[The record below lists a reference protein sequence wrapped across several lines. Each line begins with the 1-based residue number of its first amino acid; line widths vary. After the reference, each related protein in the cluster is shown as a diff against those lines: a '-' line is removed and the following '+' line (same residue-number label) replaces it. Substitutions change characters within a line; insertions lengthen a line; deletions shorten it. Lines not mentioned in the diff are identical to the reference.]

1 MGGIIVHKLD
11 GTIDKSGYRDD
22 VEGAFYDEISKTKLM
37 DIWVAGGGSVG
48 SFGTIILAMK
58 TSTDGDVAYC
68 YERYKA
74 ANVFT
79 YELTESLCSTL
90 VSKSI
95 MTASEKS
102 KFLNAWPKH

>member
-1 MGGIIVHKLD
+1 MSGIIRHKLD
-11 GTIDKSGYRDD
+11 GTIDKSGYISE

-74 ANVFT
+74 ANIFT

-95 MTASEKS
+95 MTADEKS